1 MNDSPEKEMKDL
13 MEGLADDLGYA
24 AKDENSE
31 RLRGSVYSKP
41 KRKILVLW
49 GGVIILFIALIA
61 LLFGGGNNK
70 ATKELSSIQPRIE
83 RIEERLE
90 RLEGM
95 YERIV
100 SLEKQEQN
108 IQKFIAK
115 VDRSGQSLAKRLE
128 NISQE
133 VKTLR
138 RKPTP
143 VAVKTEPP
151 RSDDK
156 KATPEAKRK
165 YHVVRSGESPY
176 GIAQKYG
183 ISVAELRRL
192 NNLSEKQLIYPG
204 QKLFITKDG
213 GQ

>member
-13 MEGLADDLGYA
+13 MDGLADDLGYA
-24 AKDENSE
+24 ANDENPE
-31 RLRGSVYSKP
+31 RPGESLDSKP

-49 GGVIILFIALIA
+49 GGVIILFIAVIA
-61 LLFGGGNNK
+61 LLFGGNSNV
-70 ATKELSSIQPRIE
+70 ATEKLSSIQP

-100 SLEKQEQN
+100 RLEKQEQN
-108 IQKFIAK
+108 LNKSIAK
-115 VDRSGQSLAKRLE
+115 VERSGQSLAKRLE
-128 NISQE
+128 NVSQE

-138 RKPTP
+138 KTPTP

-151 RSDDK
+151 RADEK
-156 KATPEAKRK
+156 KGAPEAKRR
-165 YHVVRSGESPY
+165 YHVVRSGDSPY

-183 ISVAELRRL
+183 ISIAELRSL
-192 NNLSEKQLIYPG
+192 NNLSTKQLIFPG
-204 QKLFITKDG
+204 QKLLIAKDS